1 MSFKPFTEMTPQDY
15 AAVGFK
21 SGLEVHQQLLTEKKL
36 FCRCPAGL
44 YSKDFHAQILRH
56 MRPTLSELGEYDGT
70 ALMEFKTK
78 KDIIYQIHKDS
89 VCTYEFD
96 DTPPFPVNQQALDIA
111 LEIAMLLECQLVD
124 EIHISRKQYL
134 DGSIPTGFQRTTII
148 GVEGKIPF
156 KDGRVI
162 RVVQL
167 ALEEDACR
175 EVSDSGHLRVYRTDR
190 LGMPLIE
197 VVTYPDMR
205 TPREVAEVGQIIR
218 RITRSTNKVRR
229 GLGATRQ
236 DVNVSVE
243 GGTRVE
249 IKGVPRIPLF
259 PRLTHNEALRQWN
272 LLRIRELLHKRG
284 VTADSLEWRAD
295 DLTGLFQNTRFE
307 PLRRAARAGHPVR
320 AVTLRGLAGILRES
334 TQELT
339 LFWKEISDRV
349 RVIACLTDLPNII
362 HSDLPEGTLS
372 ETDWKKVKKLAGA
385 RSDDAVVVVWGS
397 EPDVETAVKEIVIRV
412 REATVGV
419 PSETRQAL
427 SDGTNGFER
436 ILPGPDRMYP
446 DTDSPPI
453 EITAERIERIRR
465 SRPRL
470 LADRLRDYRSQ
481 GLSEDLIWKLLLT
494 PRQADFDALLE
505 AGGVDPILAADILVN
520 LLPRLRR
527 LKLPVETLDR
537 DALQKVLREHKEGRL
552 TRAAAKDV
560 LTETLGGAR
569 DFGPL
574 LKDKRRTGLDEAAL
588 RRRVRKLI
596 EESRAEAP
604 AAPEARQ
611 RFLMGR
617 VMDRL
622 RFETEGRDVMKWL
635 SEDLTGRKKEDL
647 NAVRRPL

>member
-1 MSFKPFTEMTPQDY
+1 
-15 AAVGFK
+15 
-21 SGLEVHQQLLTEKKL
+21 
-36 FCRCPAGL
+36 
-44 YSKDFHAQILRH
+44 
-56 MRPTLSELGEYDGT
+56 TLSELGEYDGT

-96 DTPPFPVNQQALDIA
+96 DTPPFPVNQGALDIA

-134 DGSIPTGFQRTTII
+134 DGSIPTGFQRTTIV
-148 GVEGKIPF
+148 GVDGRIPF

-205 TPREVAEVGQIIR
+205 TPQEVAEAGQVIR

-272 LLRIRELLHKRG
+272 LLRIRDLLLKRG
-284 VTADSLEWRAD
+284 LTAASLEWRAD
-295 DLTGLFQNTRFE
+295 DLAGLLKTARFE
-307 PLRRAARAGHPVR
+307 PLRRAAREGLALR
-320 AVTLRGLAGILRES
+320 AVTLRGLAGILREP
-334 TQELT
+334 TQEGT

-349 RVIACLTDLPNII
+349 RVIACLTDLPNLI

-372 ETDWKKVKKLAGA
+372 ETDWRKVRKFAGA
-385 RSDDAVVVVWGS
+385 GRDDAVVVIWGP
-397 EPDVETAVKEIVIRV
+397 EADVETAVKEIVIRV
-412 REATVGV
+412 REAAVGV

-427 SDGTNGFER
+427 PDGTNGFER

-446 DTDSPPI
+446 DTDSLPI
-453 EITAERIERIRR
+453 EITSERIERIRR
-465 SRPRL
+465 ARPRL
-470 LADRLRDYRSQ
+470 LGERLQDYRSR
-481 GLSEDLIWKLLLT
+481 GLSEDLTWKLLLS
-494 PRQADFDALLE
+494 PRVEDFDALLE
-505 AGGVDPILAADILVN
+505 GDGVDAVLTADILVN
-520 LLPRLRR
+520 LLPCLRR
-527 LKLPVETLDR
+527 LNRPVETLDR
-537 DALQKVLREHKEGRL
+537 DALRSVLGEHRQGRL

-560 LTETLGGAR
+560 LAAMPGGAR
-569 DFGPL
+569 DFGLL
-574 LKDKRRTGLDEAAL
+574 LKDKRRSGLDEAAL
-588 RRRVRKLI
+588 RRRVREIIDKNR
-596 EESRAEAP
+596 SGAP
-604 AAPEARQ
+604 ALPEARR

-617 VMDRL
+617 LMESL
-622 RFETEGRDVMKWL
+622 RYEAEGRDVARWL
-635 SEDLTGRKKEDL
+635 DASPQEREDD
-647 NAVRRPL
+647 VRRPA